1 MMRCKHCGHLVVKEE
16 AYCRGCGFLA
26 EPIEDKSI
34 ADYALWIVLG
44 AILNIFTIILYAYLF
59 KKEPIK
65 ALSSLFGM
73 FSLFIFYFVS
83 EIINLIFK

>member
-1 MMRCKHCGHLVVKEE
+1 MMRCKHCGHLVVKEKT
-16 AYCRGCGFLA
+16 YCRGCGFLA

-44 AILNIFTIILYAYLF
+44 AILNIFTIILYAYLI

-65 ALSSLFGM
+65 ALS
-73 FSLFIFYFVS
+73 
-83 EIINLIFK
+83 